1 MCKGL
6 HELLTIQVGNDAR
19 RNTTSNIDTTGCK
32 YFKGKIASLSSENR
46 DKDVER
52 SNTKFACIFLFKR
65 IVHDNWRLILRC
77 SQLLGQPCRLLAITT
92 LFEISVNA
100 GYAFARADALETHI
114 PEARHEV
121 AQQFDFKLVG

>member
-6 HELLTIQVGNDAR
+6 HELLTIQVGDDAR

-77 SQLLGQPCRLLAITT
+77 SQLLGQPWRLLGITT
-92 LFEISVNA
+92 VFETSVNV
-100 GYAFARADALETHI
+100 GYAFARAYALETPI
-114 PEARHEV
+114 REDRHTLS
-121 AQQFDFKLVG
+121 QYPDFHL